1 MSRTLDFAQAAVGTL
16 VLIRAWGMHHDRGRL
31 RTDADPDAAR
41 TGPGARHQMHILKQ
55 CAEWID
61 AGQLELHVSRVF
73 PLEQAA
79 AAHRQI
85 ETGHTL
91 GKLVLRIN

>member
-1 MSRTLDFAQAAVGTL
+1 
-16 VLIRAWGMHHDRGRL
+16 
-31 RTDADPDAAR
+31 
-41 TGPGARHQMHILKQ
+41 MHILKQ

-61 AGQLELHVSRVF
+61 AGQLEPHVSQVF

-91 GKLVLRIN
+91 GKLVLRID